1 LKKKIG
7 SITFRTIVFV
17 RYFSYNYFSY
27 GLFVQVLFVQIQR
40 GGGKIPRQGGE
51 KSSPKEQFMRGY
63 TAPYARTFAPSPLV
77 FVRKVPVRKIIV
89 RKVILPIFLWVFFID
104 SKIPLRNWAS
114 IKYLSKFKFSVGNL
128 PYQATEE
135 DLGNYFMQS
144 GNVVNVRIV
153 YDRETRRP
161 KGFGFCEFDSEQGA
175 SDAVNRLNG
184 TDFLGRQIRVNHANK

>member
-1 LKKKIG
+1 MFAQRFLFT
-7 SITFRTIVFV
+7 SI
-17 RYFSYNYFSY
+17 
-27 GLFVQVLFVQIQR
+27 
-40 GGGKIPRQGGE
+40 
-51 KSSPKEQFMRGY
+51 
-63 TAPYARTFAPSPLV
+63 
-77 FVRKVPVRKIIV
+77 KIIFTTC
-89 RKVILPIFLWVFFID
+89 K
-104 SKIPLRNWAS
+104 
-114 IKYLSKFKFSVGNL
+114 VGNL